1 MGQSDKTGTML
12 SGMANSYL
20 QKQMFNSVV
29 GSVGNIFKTTPQ
41 PAANTAAGGLTV

>member
-20 QKQMFNSVV
+20 QKQMLNSMV
-29 GSVGNIFKTTPQ
+29 GSVRNVFKSSPQ
-41 PAANTAAGGLTV
+41 PGPAAPGGLTV